1 MSHRVPL
8 RTLALVSVLLLVSA
22 CSKKEAPEAAKAPAE
37 IGVIVAKATPT
48 SVASE
53 LPGRLEPYREAEVR
67 ARVAGIVTRRLYEE
81 GQEVARGAPLFQID
95 PAPLQ
100 AAYDSEAAALARA
113 QANLSAA
120 ADKLRRYADLVS
132 DRAIS
137 ERDHAESVAEERQA
151 RAEVALAKANLQ
163 SARLRLEYARVTS
176 PIDGRARR
184 ALVTEGAL
192 VGEGQATPLTVV
204 QQLDPIYVNFSQPA
218 AEVMQ
223 LQKQIRA
230 GALEGVAPDRMRV
243 RLLLPD
249 GSEYGQGGTLSFAD
263 LAVDPGTDNVT
274 MRALFDNPDRVL
286 LPGMYVRVRLEQA
299 VNRDTYLVPRDALL
313 RNADGAHLLVAG
325 DDGELRS
332 VAVAAHRLLGPNW
345 VITEGLE
352 GGERVVVEN
361 AAQLAPGQKIKP
373 VERAAPSA
381 PVATAGNNEKGKPP
395 WRVSLSIAPSSR
407 G

>member
-381 PVATAGNNEKGKPP
+381 PVATAGNNEK
-395 WRVSLSIAPSSR
+395 R
-407 G
+407 

>member
-8 RTLALVSVLLLVSA
+8 KTLAFVSVLLLVSA

-230 GALEGVAPDRMRV
+230 GALEGVAPDKMRV

-381 PVATAGNNEKGKPP
+381 PVATAGNNEK
-395 WRVSLSIAPSSR
+395 R
-407 G
+407 

>member
-22 CSKKEAPEAAKAPAE
+22 CSKKEAPETAKAPAE

-230 GALEGVAPDRMRV
+230 GALEGVAPDKMRV

-249 GSEYGQGGTLSFAD
+249 GSEYSQGGTLSFAD

-381 PVATAGNNEKGKPP
+381 PVATAGNNEK
-395 WRVSLSIAPSSR
+395 R
-407 G
+407 

>member
-230 GALEGVAPDRMRV
+230 GALEGVAPDKMRV

-286 LPGMYVRVRLEQA
+286 LPGMYVRVRLEQ
-299 VNRDTYLVPRDALL
+299 
-313 RNADGAHLLVAG
+313 
-325 DDGELRS
+325 
-332 VAVAAHRLLGPNW
+332 
-345 VITEGLE
+345 
-352 GGERVVVEN
+352 
-361 AAQLAPGQKIKP
+361 
-373 VERAAPSA
+373 
-381 PVATAGNNEKGKPP
+381 
-395 WRVSLSIAPSSR
+395 
-407 G
+407 

>member
-1 MSHRVPL
+1 MARK
-8 RTLALVSVLLLVSA
+8 T
-22 CSKKEAPEAAKAPAE
+22 PAE
-37 IGVIVAKATPT
+37 VGVIVAKATPT
-48 SVASE
+48 AVASE

-81 GQEVARGAPLFQID
+81 GQEVTRGTPLFQID

-230 GALEGVAPDRMRV
+230 GALQGVAPDKMRV

-274 MRALFDNPDRVL
+274 MRALFANPGREL

-299 VNRDTYLVPRDALL
+299 VNRDTFLVPRNALL

-345 VITEGLE
+345 VVTEGLT

-381 PVATAGNNEKGKPP
+381 PVATAGNNEK
-395 WRVSLSIAPSSR
+395 R
-407 G
+407 

>member
-230 GALEGVAPDRMRV
+230 GALEGVAPDKMRV

-381 PVATAGNNEKGKPP
+381 PMATAGNNEK
-395 WRVSLSIAPSSR
+395 R
-407 G
+407 

>member
-1 MSHRVPL
+1 MKQRVSL
-8 RTLALVSVLLLVSA
+8 RTLALFSVVILITG
-22 CSKKEAPEAAKAPAE
+22 CSKPEAQTAAEAPAE
-37 IGVIVAKATPT
+37 VGVIVAAATPT
-48 SVASE
+48 SVATE

-67 ARVAGIVTRRLYEE
+67 ARVAGIVTARLYEE
-81 GQEVARGAPLFQID
+81 GQDVTRGAALFQID

-100 AAYDSEAAALARA
+100 AAYDSEAANLARA

-137 ERDHAESVAEERQA
+137 ERDHAESVAQERQA
-151 RAEVALAKANLQ
+151 RAEVALARANLQ
-163 SARLRLEYARVTS
+163 SAKLKLDYARVTS

-204 QQLDPIYVNFSQPA
+204 QQIDPIYVNFAQPA

-230 GALEGVAPDRMRV
+230 GALEGVAPDQVQV

-249 GSEYGQGGTLSFAD
+249 GSEYGRGGTLSFAD

-274 MRALFDNPDRVL
+274 MRALFENPGRDL

-299 VNRDTYLVPRDALL
+299 INRDTYLVPRNALL
-313 RNADGAHLLVAG
+313 RNTEGAHVLAAG
-325 DDGELRS
+325 PDGELKKI
-332 VAVAAHRLLGPNW
+332 AVTAQRLQGPYW
-345 VITEGLE
+345 IVTQGLA
-352 GGERVVVEN
+352 GGERIVVEN
-361 AAQLAPGQKIKP
+361 AAQLAAGQKIKP
-373 VERAAPSA
+373 VERATPSA
-381 PVATAGNNEKGKPP
+381 QAPAAGNPEAGVQARTPAAGQKG
-395 WRVSLSIAPSSR
+395 
-407 G
+407 

>member
-8 RTLALVSVLLLVSA
+8 RTLAFASVLLLVSA

-230 GALEGVAPDRMRV
+230 GALEGVAPDKMRV

-381 PVATAGNNEKGKPP
+381 PVATAGNNEK
-395 WRVSLSIAPSSR
+395 R
-407 G
+407 

>member
-8 RTLALVSVLLLVSA
+8 RTLAFVSVLLLVSA

-230 GALEGVAPDRMRV
+230 GALEGVAPDKMRV

-249 GSEYGQGGTLSFAD
+249 GSEYSQGGTLSFAD

-381 PVATAGNNEKGKPP
+381 PAATAGNNEK
-395 WRVSLSIAPSSR
+395 R
-407 G
+407 

>member
-8 RTLALVSVLLLVSA
+8 RTLAFVSVLLLVSA

-230 GALEGVAPDRMRV
+230 GALEGVAPDKMRV

-345 VITEGLE
+345 VVTEGLE

-381 PVATAGNNEKGKPP
+381 PVATAGNNEK
-395 WRVSLSIAPSSR
+395 R
-407 G
+407 

>member
-230 GALEGVAPDRMRV
+230 GALEGVAPDKMRV

-299 VNRDTYLVPRDALL
+299 VNRDTYLAPRDALL

-332 VAVAAHRLLGPNW
+332 VAVTAHRLLGPNW

-381 PVATAGNNEKGKPP
+381 PMATAGNNEK
-395 WRVSLSIAPSSR
+395 R
-407 G
+407 

>member
-8 RTLALVSVLLLVSA
+8 RTLAFVSVLLLVSA

-230 GALEGVAPDRMRV
+230 GALEGVAPDKMRV

-381 PVATAGNNEKGKPP
+381 PVTTAGNNEK
-395 WRVSLSIAPSSR
+395 R
-407 G
+407 

>member
-8 RTLALVSVLLLVSA
+8 KTLALVSVLLLVSA

-381 PVATAGNNEKGKPP
+381 PMATAGNNEK
-395 WRVSLSIAPSSR
+395 R
-407 G
+407 

>member
-8 RTLALVSVLLLVSA
+8 RTLAFVSVLLLVSA

-381 PVATAGNNEKGKPP
+381 PMATAGNNEK
-395 WRVSLSIAPSSR
+395 R
-407 G
+407 

>member
-1 MSHRVPL
+1 MTHRVPL
-8 RTLALVSVLLLVSA
+8 RTLALASVLVLVSA
-22 CSKKEAPEAAKAPAE
+22 CSPKDAPDAAQAPAE
-37 IGVIVAKATPT
+37 VGIIVARPTPT
-48 SVASE
+48 AVASE

-67 ARVAGIVTRRLYEE
+67 ARVAGIVIRRLYEE

-100 AAYDSEAAALARA
+100 AAYDSEAASLARA

-137 ERDHAESVAEERQA
+137 ERDHAESVAQERQA
-151 RAEVALAKANLQ
+151 RAEVALARANLQ
-163 SARLRLEYARVTS
+163 SAKLRLDYARVTS

-230 GALEGVAPDRMRV
+230 GAVQGVAPDQVRV
-243 RLLLPD
+243 RLVLPD
-249 GSEYGQGGTLSFAD
+249 GSEYGRGGTLSFSD
-263 LAVDPGTDNVT
+263 LAVDPGTDNIT
-274 MRALFDNPDRVL
+274 LRAVFDNPEREL

-299 VNRDTYLVPRDALL
+299 VNRDTYLVPRNALL
-313 RNADGAHLLVAG
+313 RGANGAHLLVAG
-325 DDGELRS
+325 DDGALRS
-332 VAVAAHRLLGPNW
+332 IAVTAHRLLGPNW
-345 VITEGLE
+345 VITQGLS
-352 GGERVVVEN
+352 GGERVVIEN
-361 AAQLAPGQKIKP
+361 VTQLAPGQTIKP
-373 VERAAPSA
+373 VERAAPTA
-381 PVATAGNNEKGKPP
+381 PAPAAGNQNKG
-395 WRVSLSIAPSSR
+395 
-407 G
+407 

>member
-8 RTLALVSVLLLVSA
+8 RTLAFVSVLLLVSA
-22 CSKKEAPEAAKAPAE
+22 CSKKEPPEAAKAPAE

-120 ADKLRRYADLVS
+120 ADKLHRYADLVS

-230 GALEGVAPDRMRV
+230 GALEGVAPDKMRV

-381 PVATAGNNEKGKPP
+381 PVATAGNNEK
-395 WRVSLSIAPSSR
+395 R
-407 G
+407 

>member
-8 RTLALVSVLLLVSA
+8 RTLAFVSVLLLVSA

-100 AAYDSEAAALARA
+100 SAYDSEAAALARA

-230 GALEGVAPDRMRV
+230 GALEGVAPDKMRV

-249 GSEYGQGGTLSFAD
+249 GSEYSQGGTLSFAD

-381 PVATAGNNEKGKPP
+381 PVATAGNNEK
-395 WRVSLSIAPSSR
+395 R
-407 G
+407 

>member
-8 RTLALVSVLLLVSA
+8 RTLAFVSVLLLVSA

-230 GALEGVAPDRMRV
+230 GALEGVAPDKMRV

-381 PVATAGNNEKGKPP
+381 PVATAGNNEK
-395 WRVSLSIAPSSR
+395 R
-407 G
+407 

>member
-8 RTLALVSVLLLVSA
+8 KTLALVSVLLLVSA

-230 GALEGVAPDRMRV
+230 GALEGVAPDKMRV

-274 MRALFDNPDRVL
+274 MRALFDNSDRVL

-381 PVATAGNNEKGKPP
+381 PVATAGNNEK
-395 WRVSLSIAPSSR
+395 R
-407 G
+407 

>member
-8 RTLALVSVLLLVSA
+8 RTLAFVSVLLLVSA

-120 ADKLRRYADLVS
+120 ADKLRRYANLVS

-230 GALEGVAPDRMRV
+230 GALEGVAPDKMRV

-249 GSEYGQGGTLSFAD
+249 GSEYSQGGTLSFAD

-381 PVATAGNNEKGKPP
+381 PVATAGNNEK
-395 WRVSLSIAPSSR
+395 R
-407 G
+407 

>member
-8 RTLALVSVLLLVSA
+8 KTLALVSVLLLVSA

-381 PVATAGNNEKGKPP
+381 PVATAGNNEK
-395 WRVSLSIAPSSR
+395 R
-407 G
+407 

>member
-8 RTLALVSVLLLVSA
+8 KTLAFVSVLLLVSA

-37 IGVIVAKATPT
+37 IGVIVAKATST

-230 GALEGVAPDRMRV
+230 GALEGVAPDKMRV

-381 PVATAGNNEKGKPP
+381 PVATAGNNEK
-395 WRVSLSIAPSSR
+395 R
-407 G
+407 

>member
-1 MSHRVPL
+1 MPHRVPF
-8 RTLALVSVLLLVSA
+8 RTLAIASVLVLVSA
-22 CSKKEAPEAAKAPAE
+22 CSKQTPVDTAKTPAE
-37 IGVIVAKATPT
+37 IGVIVARATPT
-48 SVASE
+48 AVASE

-67 ARVAGIVTRRLYEE
+67 ARVAGIVIHRLYEE
-81 GQEVARGAPLFQID
+81 GQEVTRGAPLFQID

-100 AAYDSEAAALARA
+100 AAYDSAAASLARA

-163 SARLRLEYARVTS
+163 SARLRLEYAHVTS

-204 QQLDPIYVNFSQPA
+204 QQLDPIYVNFSQPV
-218 AEVMQ
+218 AEVMR
-223 LQKQIRA
+223 LRRQIRD
-230 GALEGVAPDRMRV
+230 GAVQSVAPEQMQV

-249 GSEYGQGGTLSFAD
+249 GSEYVRGGTLSFAD

-274 MRALFDNPDRVL
+274 MRARFDNPDREL

-299 VNRDTYLVPRDALL
+299 VNHDTYLVPRDALL
-313 RNADGAHLLVAG
+313 RSAGGAHLLVAG

-332 VAVAAHRLLGPNW
+332 VPVAAHRLLGPNW
-345 VITEGLE
+345 VITEGLT

-381 PVATAGNNEKGKPP
+381 PAATAGNQEK
-395 WRVSLSIAPSSR
+395 R
-407 G
+407 

>member
-22 CSKKEAPEAAKAPAE
+22 CSKKEAPETAKAPAE

-381 PVATAGNNEKGKPP
+381 PMATAGNNEK
-395 WRVSLSIAPSSR
+395 R
-407 G
+407 